1 MAEQPLRV
9 KGRFMRTM
17 AFFKKDSLEVFRQPR
32 LLVTLVVGPF
42 LILFLFGVGFN
53 PDPPVLRTVVVAP
66 PDSGIAD
73 RSEQLAG
80 ALGTQAELVGTLTD
94 VEEAREMMARGEANV
109 AVVIPAD
116 VVETV
121 RGGSQAVITILHDQI
136 DPFEASVVELFAQS
150 AVDQVNREV
159 LQELVTAGQGRAGEI
174 EEPLPTARQA
184 VDAMADALTADDEA
198 AFEESRMNLTAS
210 LDQLASQVG
219 ASQAVIDAVGEQSAS
234 AAESPLES
242 TLANTDRLGEATD
255 NAERAEV
262 LRVLEGD
269 LNRLEADI
277 ETFQAIEPAVL
288 VSPFR
293 GESAGY
299 QGVEVD
305 FTHYYIPGVVS
316 LLVQHLAL
324 TFAALSLVRERTLGS
339 VELFRVSP
347 LSGAEALVG
356 KYLANVVIGL
366 LVGAALTASAVFAFG
381 FQPLGPW
388 WAYGVAVLLVVLASQ
403 GLGFVLS
410 ALAQTESQA
419 VQYAMI
425 TLLVSIFFSGFF
437 ISTARLLP
445 AVQVVSYLIPATY
458 GIKALQDISFWGR
471 LPSIEIIGGA
481 VLYSLILGALALVF
495 MRRRVTA
502 AQMSRKQ
509 RRTAQAALEG

>member
-1 MAEQPLRV
+1 MLR
-9 KGRFMRTM
+9 
-17 AFFKKDSLEVFRQPR
+17 ALE
-32 LLVTLVVGPF
+32 
-42 LILFLFGVGFN
+42 
-53 PDPPVLRTVVVAP
+53 
-66 PDSGIAD
+66 AD
-73 RSEQLAG
+73 
-80 ALGTQAELVGTLTD
+80 
-94 VEEAREMMARGEANV
+94 
-109 AVVIPAD
+109 
-116 VVETV
+116 
-121 RGGSQAVITILHDQI
+121 
-136 DPFEASVVELFAQS
+136 
-150 AVDQVNREV
+150 
-159 LQELVTAGQGRAGEI
+159 
-174 EEPLPTARQA
+174 
-184 VDAMADALTADDEA
+184 
-198 AFEESRMNLTAS
+198 
-210 LDQLASQVG
+210 LD
-219 ASQAVIDAVGEQSAS
+219 
-234 AAESPLES
+234 
-242 TLANTDRLGEATD
+242 
-255 NAERAEV
+255 
-262 LRVLEGD
+262 
-269 LNRLEADI
+269 RLEADI

-293 GESAGY
+293 GESASY
-299 QGVEVD
+299 QGTEVD

-347 LSGAEALVG
+347 LSGAESLVG
-356 KYLANVVIGL
+356 KYLANVVIGM

-403 GLGFVLS
+403 GLGFILS

-445 AVQVVSYLIPATY
+445 SVQVVSYLIPATY

-509 RRTAQAALEG
+509 RRASQAALGA